1 MAGGAGRG
9 AGGARVWVLR
19 HAERGAGSGFREPLT
34 ARGRDQARGGV
45 AEALGRVPRLRAVYS
60 SPFRRC
66 LETAEPF
73 VGALGLRT
81 RVDYSLYEHPD
92 PPGDAPGPQ
101 GLPAEWVDEFSVDPD
116 YCPSYPAVALAL
128 TGNASGAQ
136 LRQRVLPFLRD
147 KASLHAAEEA
157 GASDAGPGEDR
168 EGGEAWEGF
177 EDDGRPSIVL
187 VTHQSVCHQLLGLD
201 RGLDI
206 RRLDAEYQG
215 RPEAMDFPVGGLAEI
230 LRPL

>member
-1 MAGGAGRG
+1 M
-9 AGGARVWVLR
+9 WVLR
-19 HAERGAGSGFREPLT
+19 HAERGAGSGFGEPLT
-34 ARGRDQARGGV
+34 AWGRDQARGAV
-45 AEALGRVPRLRAVYS
+45 AEALVRVPRLRAVYS

-73 VGALGLRT
+73 VAGAPGLRT

-101 GLPAEWVDEFSVDPD
+101 GLPTEWVEEFSVDPD
-116 YCPSYPAVALAL
+116 YCPSYPARALAL

-136 LRQRVLPFLRD
+136 LRQRLLPFLRD

-157 GASDAGPGEDR
+157 EASGAGGGGDN
-168 EGGEAWEGF
+168 GEAWEGF
-177 EDDGRPSIVL
+177 EDDARPSIVF